1 MFNNVNVGS
10 ADATISTK
18 WTWNYIPGNPLP
30 KCSYFSCCLK
40 EDVFLNKS
48 LFLEKEILDYFEKEV
63 LKVIGSD
70 REAALKMYN
79 MKNPETSRLIECE
92 LRDGDSITK
101 EISIGI
107 ESGKHDRVYYICVFD
122 GRKYEARIVSTSSH
136 ATVEIKKTPA
146 SFFHKYNTI
155 EIVNP
160 DSRRKVLE
168 CKCGNAYSY
177 SVLPQGYNKFYF
189 SPDTNLDSV
198 QIKYLSMLMGSTG
211 TIKH

>member
-70 REAALKMYN
+70 RVRYAVYEGNKIYLLNTDYDLPVTVKVVCGDRAQMATL
-79 MKNPETSRLIECE
+79 ESLE
-92 LRDGDSITK
+92 L
-101 EISIGI
+101 
-107 ESGKHDRVYYICVFD
+107 
-122 GRKYEARIVSTSSH
+122 
-136 ATVEIKKTPA
+136 
-146 SFFHKYNTI
+146 
-155 EIVNP
+155 
-160 DSRRKVLE
+160 KVLE
-168 CKCGNAYSY
+168 
-177 SVLPQGYNKFYF
+177 L
-189 SPDTNLDSV
+189 
-198 QIKYLSMLMGSTG
+198 
-211 TIKH
+211 